1 MSVDN
6 ALAIADVAGPDDTVR
21 SAEVDRILRAA
32 WMVLERSHFRSLKIR
47 QVLLASSTS
56 ASNFYS
62 RFPSK
67 SHLLL
72 ALLEEEAQRSD
83 QVLRER
89 LARAQDPAAQLRV
102 WLAHHIRVLSV
113 PELTER
119 ARLFMDPDLLH
130 DLPEQVRRLHVTGTV
145 RLVAVLRE
153 GMRQGVFRDGD
164 PAVDAAMVQDLIFGM
179 VTTGLT
185 GSVGKSTD
193 ESLRAVSDF
202 VERALRA
209 DVGDRY

>member
-1 MSVDN
+1 MIVEN
-6 ALAIADVAGPDDTVR
+6 VLITAAGPDNVAR
-21 SAEVDRILRAA
+21 SAEADRILRAA

-47 QVLLASSTS
+47 QVLLASNTS
-56 ASNFYS
+56 ASNFYG

-83 QVLRER
+83 RVLSGR

-102 WLAHHIRVLSV
+102 WLAHHVRVLSV
-113 PELTER
+113 PELAER

-130 DLPEQVRRLHVTGTV
+130 DLPEQVRGLHATGTR
-145 RLVAVLRE
+145 RLVMVLGE

-164 PAVDAAMVQDLIFGM
+164 PALDAAMVQDLIFGM
-179 VTTGLT
+179 VASGLT
-185 GSVGKSTD
+185 GSLGRSAD
-193 ESLRAVSDF
+193 ESLCAVRDF

-209 DVGDRY
+209 DTDDRY